1 MRPLITTEKHDMNST
16 DLLEN
21 LLGLYASPL
30 DWARAALA
38 DEHNAEVFLDS
49 VGTYDSRA
57 YLLDVERACCFTFVE
72 FDCGVAAIYH
82 G

>member
-1 MRPLITTEKHDMNST
+1 MNST

-30 DWARAALA
+30 AWARAALA
-38 DEHNAEVFLDS
+38 DEHNADDYLDAD
-49 VGTYDSRA
+49 GTYDYRA
-57 YLLDVERACCFTFVE
+57 FLLDVERACCVTFIE
-72 FDCGVAAIYH
+72 LDCGVAAIYH

>member
-1 MRPLITTEKHDMNST
+1 MNNST

-30 DWARAALA
+30 AWARAALA
-38 DEHNAEVFLDS
+38 SEHNADDYQLPD
-49 VGTYDSRA
+49 GTYDYRA
-57 YLLDVERACCFTFVE
+57 FLLDVDRACCITFMHL
-72 FDCGVAAIYH
+72 DCGVAAIYH

>member
-1 MRPLITTEKHDMNST
+1 MNST

-38 DEHNAEVFLDS
+38 DEHNAEDYQLPD
-49 VGTYDSRA
+49 GTYDYRA
-57 YLLDVERACCFTFVE
+57 YLLDVERACLVAFTAI
-72 FDCGVAAIYH
+72 DCGYAVTYH

>member
-1 MRPLITTEKHDMNST
+1 MNST

-30 DWARAALA
+30 AWARAALQL
-38 DEHNAEVFLDS
+38 EHNADDYLDPD
-49 VGTYDSRA
+49 GTYDYRSFLA
-57 YLLDVERACCFTFVE
+57 DVENACSITFIE
-72 FDCGVAAIYH
+72 LDCGVAVVYH

>member
-1 MRPLITTEKHDMNST
+1 MNST

-30 DWARAALA
+30 AWARAALA
-38 DEHNAEVFLDS
+38 AEHNADDYLNPD
-49 VGTYDSRA
+49 GTYDYRSFLA
-57 YLLDVERACCFTFVE
+57 DVERACSITFIE
-72 FDCGVAAIYH
+72 FDAGVAVVYH

>member
-1 MRPLITTEKHDMNST
+1 MNST

-30 DWARAALA
+30 DWACATLA
-38 DEHNAEVFLDS
+38 DEHNADDYQLPD
-49 VGTYDSRA
+49 GTYDYRA
-57 YLLDVERACCFTFVE
+57 YLADVERACSVQFIE
-72 FDCGVAAIYH
+72 LDCGIAAIYH

>member
-1 MRPLITTEKHDMNST
+1 MNST

-30 DWARAALA
+30 AWARATLA
-38 DEHNAEVFLDS
+38 SEHNADDYLDAN
-49 VGTYDSRA
+49 GAYDYRA
-57 YLLDVERACCFTFVE
+57 YLADVERAGFVDFIE
-72 FDCGVAAIYH
+72 LDCGVAAIYH

>member
-1 MRPLITTEKHDMNST
+1 MNST

-30 DWARAALA
+30 AWARAALA
-38 DEHNAEVFLDS
+38 DEHNADDYQLPD
-49 VGTYDSRA
+49 GTYDYRSFLA
-57 YLLDVERACCFTFVE
+57 DVERACFIQFIE

>member
-1 MRPLITTEKHDMNST
+1 MNST

-30 DWARAALA
+30 DWARAALVS
-38 DEHNAEVFLDS
+38 EHNAEDYLDS
-49 VGTYDSRA
+49 DGTYDYRA
-57 YLLDVERACCFTFVE
+57 YLLDVERACFVQFIE
-72 FDCGVAAIYH
+72 LDCGIAVIYH